1 MIMFNIIVLLFYHV
15 IPSSCYSINP
25 LAPPNNTNR
34 LMTQHITLNC
44 DFSPSQDGHICTA
57 RNLNITS
64 RNITIIR
71 VSGEYFNGVGNG
83 NVMNLIVTQQNLRY
97 IPEGI
102 SNFFK
107 NLEILTISRSNLM
120 ALRFTDFLGLQKLR
134 KIFIVGNHISSIDDQ
149 TFKSI
154 PNLEVLDLSSN
165 KIKSIPF
172 EAFSLAR
179 HLKILTLSNNLIRI
193 FDILPF
199 PVSSEL
205 RELRLNGNQLV
216 RINVAS
222 IQHTKMLEFMDLSEN
237 LCIDLRYPDDF
248 GDIVGMYT
256 HIVKYCN
263 DDTGVD
269 GSGG

>member
-1 MIMFNIIVLLFYHV
+1 MIICLLFYHV
-15 IPSSCYSINP
+15 SLSSCYSINP

-44 DFSPSQDGHICTA
+44 DFSPSQEGHICTA
-57 RNLNITS
+57 RSFNITS
-64 RNITIIR
+64 RNITVIR
-71 VSGEYFNGVGNG
+71 VSGDYFNGVDNG
-83 NVMNLIVTQQNLRY
+83 NVMNLIIYKQNCQF

-120 ALRFTDFLGLQKLR
+120 ALRFTDFLGLQNLR
-134 KIFIVGNHISSIDDQ
+134 KIFIVGNQISSIDGQ

-172 EAFSLAR
+172 EAFSLAQN
-179 HLKILTLSNNLIRI
+179 LKILTLSNNLIRI

-199 PVSSEL
+199 PVHSQL
-205 RELRLNGNQLV
+205 TELRLNGNQLM

-222 IQHTKMLEFMDLSEN
+222 IQHTKLLEFMDLNEN
-237 LCIDLRYPDDF
+237 LCINLRYPDDVSDF
-248 GDIVGMYT
+248 VGLFT
-256 HIVKYCN
+256 KIVKFCN
-263 DDTGVD
+263 DDTRVEGV
-269 GSGG
+269 GG